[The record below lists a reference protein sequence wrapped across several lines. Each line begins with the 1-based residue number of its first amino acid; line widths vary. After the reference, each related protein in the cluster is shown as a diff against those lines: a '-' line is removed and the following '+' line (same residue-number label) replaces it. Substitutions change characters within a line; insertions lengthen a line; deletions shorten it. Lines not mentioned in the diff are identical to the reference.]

1 MIKEIELPY
10 AYSVKCNESVNAFY
24 GISADGGAGGRRAEK
39 RNRPTASPPRPSFSL
54 TYLPSLTIVENSSEI

>member
-24 GISADGGAGGRRAEK
+24 GISADEGGGGLWKERQREESGEK
-39 RNRPTASPPRPSFSL
+39 
-54 TYLPSLTIVENSSEI
+54 E